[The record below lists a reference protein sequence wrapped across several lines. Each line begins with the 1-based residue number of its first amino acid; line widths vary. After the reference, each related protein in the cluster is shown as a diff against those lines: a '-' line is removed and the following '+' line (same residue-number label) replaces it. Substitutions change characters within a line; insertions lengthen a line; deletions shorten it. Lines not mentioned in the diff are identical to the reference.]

1 MVTAYAGG
9 STTEV
14 TTDVTRDAAADTTPH
29 DHADPRR
36 WWILGVL
43 CSSLSLVMVSNMS
56 LNVALPSIAN
66 DLDADAS
73 ELQWIV
79 DAYALVFAGL
89 LFAAATIGDRF
100 GRKGALQA
108 GLVLFVVS
116 AVAGAFADSSAQLI
130 AVRAVMG
137 LGAAF
142 VMPSTL
148 SILTDVFPPDERPK
162 AIAMWA
168 GIAAGGAAL
177 GPPIAGLLLENF
189 WWGSVLLITLPIS
202 IGALVLGHFLV
213 PKSRDPHETRIDLAG
228 VALSIVAI
236 VALVYTIIEAPH
248 HGWGS
253 TWTIGGFAVAVAMTI
268 VFVAVERRK
277 AQPMLD
283 ISLFRDPR
291 FAVASISIGLAFFAM
306 FGTFFLLTQVFQLV
320 HGMDPLPAGLMV
332 LPISLTMMVVAPRAP
347 KLVARY
353 GVHVT
358 VPIGLLVVTGG
369 LLLFGLM
376 AQLDSPFWMWA
387 SGIPLAVGM
396 SITMAPLTTLIM
408 SAVPVARA
416 GMGSAMNDATREL
429 GGALGVA
436 VLGSAAVTMYTSQL
450 GSNENLE
457 PEAAAAAESGLAGA
471 LQVAGRLGPDGALLA
486 ERATEAFRDGVLVA
500 ALVAAGI
507 ALSASLIARRWLPRN
522 LQLRRPGH

>member
-1 MVTAYAGG
+1 VVTALAGG

-14 TTDVTRDAAADTTPH
+14 TTDLTPGPAAETLPG

-36 WWILGVL
+36 WWILAVL
-43 CSSLSLVMVSNMS
+43 CSSLTLVMVSNMS
-56 LNVALPSIAN
+56 LNVALPSIAD
-66 DLDADAS
+66 DLDADAAD
-73 ELQWIV
+73 LQWIV
-79 DAYALVFAGL
+79 DSYALVFAGL
-89 LFAAATIGDRF
+89 LFAAATVGDRF

-108 GLVLFVVS
+108 GLLLFVVA
-116 AVAGAFADSSAQLI
+116 AVGGAFADSSAQLI

-189 WWGSVLLITLPIS
+189 WWGSVFLITLPIS
-202 IGALVLGHFLV
+202 AGALLFGHFLV
-213 PKSRDPHETRIDLAG
+213 PKSRDPHETRIDLPG
-228 VALSIVAI
+228 VGLSVVAI

-268 VFVAVERRK
+268 VFVAVERRR
-277 AQPMLD
+277 AHPMLE
-283 ISLFRDPR
+283 IGLFRDAR
-291 FAVASISIGLAFFAM
+291 FSVASIGIGLAFFAM

-332 LPISLTMMVVAPRAP
+332 LPISMTMMVVAPRAP
-347 KLVARY
+347 RLVGRY

-358 VPIGLLVVTGG
+358 VPVGLLIVTCG
-369 LLLFGLM
+369 LVLFGLM
-376 AQLDSPFWMWA
+376 AQLESPFWMWA
-387 SGIPLAVGM
+387 SGIPLAIGM

-436 VLGSAAVTMYTSQL
+436 VLGSAAATMYTNRL
-450 GSNENLE
+450 GSTAGLA
-457 PEAAAAAESGLAGA
+457 PDDAAAARSGLAGA
-471 LQVAGRLGPDGALLA
+471 LRVAGRLGPDGAVLA
-486 ERATEAFRDGVLVA
+486 DRATEAFRDGVLVA
-500 ALVAAGI
+500 AMVAAGI
-507 ALSASLIARRWLPRN
+507 ALAASLIARRWLPRN
-522 LQLRRPGH
+522 LQLRGPGH